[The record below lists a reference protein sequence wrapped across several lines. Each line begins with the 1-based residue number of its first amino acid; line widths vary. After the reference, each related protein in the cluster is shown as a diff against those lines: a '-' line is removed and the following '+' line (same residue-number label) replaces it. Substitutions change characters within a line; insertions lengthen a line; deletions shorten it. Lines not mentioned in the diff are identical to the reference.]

1 MKIIHSFNK
10 KLWLA
15 IMFGGGLIGMVQP
28 AHTEERT
35 PGETSRT
42 MEGGGT
48 AGSERTS
55 GGVTT
60 TGGGRSSPTFQ
71 EADKNGDHYVTKD
84 ELQGYPELLKR
95 FDTVDAGKTGR
106 LEEHEYGNLVM
117 EKSRE
122 KGR

>member
-1 MKIIHSFNK
+1 MKIINAFNK

-15 IMFGGGLIGMVQP
+15 ILFGGGLIGMMQP
-28 AHTEERT
+28 AHTEETT
-35 PGETSRT
+35 P
-42 MEGGGT
+42 
-48 AGSERTS
+48 GSERTS
-55 GGVTT
+55 GGITT
-60 TGGGRSSPTFQ
+60 TVGGRSSPTFQ

-95 FDTVDAGKTGR
+95 FDTVDAGGTGR